1 MLYGKIVCVLIAAN
15 SSTNQNTTPRR
26 QQIMEANEQQYN
38 NYSLLMHARFKFSE
52 RGKKRV
58 CKSNRTALDVLN
70 NLELRIA
77 HL

>member
-1 MLYGKIVCVLIAAN
+1 MSYGKIVCVLIAAN

-26 QQIMEANEQQYN
+26 QQIMGANKQQYN
-38 NYSLLMHARFKFSE
+38 NYSLLTHVRFKFFE
-52 RGKKRV
+52 PGKKRV
-58 CKSNRTALDVLN
+58 CKSNRTGLDVLN